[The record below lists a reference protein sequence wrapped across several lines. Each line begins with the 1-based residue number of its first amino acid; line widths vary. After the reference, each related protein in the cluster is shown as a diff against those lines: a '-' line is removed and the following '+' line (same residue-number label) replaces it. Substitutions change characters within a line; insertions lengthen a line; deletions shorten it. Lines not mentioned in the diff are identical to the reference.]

1 MKRYVKVVSKPV
13 RIVTLK
19 HGSLC
24 TSLTDVGSN
33 MERFAGCEVCQ
44 YIMHLLTES
53 GSAGPMNLGSAE
65 EALATNCQFHKPLTK
80 AFVDFLSGQ
89 GSAPLAGLDDLG
101 IGSRPPPAEAGEC
114 VYLTESV
121 SKGGRSW
128 PLLLVN
134 KKTVPDHP
142 GTGRVMD
149 QDWADLGLLKS
160 WKDECLLS
168 HRMKCEN
175 PLKIWHTRPA
185 WLIDVDEKCLVPGS
199 VDGPLV
205 ALSYM
210 YGRHHEAVRID
221 KRMLH
226 RLQDP
231 GSLDST
237 NDVSERLVSPII
249 RHAMSLTAIIGE
261 RYLWVDAICITHND
275 DTDSTTEQ
283 LRQMGAIYANA
294 IVTII
299 ATDGDSQDGL
309 PGIEGVSNPR
319 RGRIHQRVF
328 SLGDEQIIVRRP
340 WTLSASYE
348 KPYHTRG
355 WTYQE
360 ERMAQRK
367 IIFHNHQL
375 HWECQCAVCHEE
387 IVPGAR
393 TDEWIEPFLKAIV
406 NGFPSLNA
414 LDGLIYNYN
423 QRKLR
428 YDEDALPAI
437 SGVLSVMSRS
447 FTGGFLYGIPEMFF
461 DRVLGWRALL
471 HHRNLRRRERKESTE
486 PRDAQ
491 FSESGLP
498 SWSWVGWDGFVSIDF
513 CREEGMGFYMDRFPE
528 RFNETIPIT
537 EWFTGDNLDT
547 PQEKRRR
554 IRSTWFEHRDELYKD
569 FSRPLPPG
577 WTRHDMPKTTNEEL
591 RLYPD
596 GCDKYFFT
604 HKSGTSWFYPFPVT
618 KVDESTS
625 PFVPTQTRYLFC
637 ETKRARLWSHQVGAE
652 GDFLISSVE
661 NDAGRMVG
669 ELYLHSWDDL
679 ACFPEKT
686 SAMRNQPGMPVEVVA
701 INKSQVHSRMTKGD
715 ESSNRLSS
723 VSYHTYTVLW
733 VEWKD
738 GVAYRRASGEV
749 NGDEWESLDLEPV
762 SLVLG

>member
-1 MKRYVKVVSKPV
+1 
-13 RIVTLK
+13 
-19 HGSLC
+19 
-24 TSLTDVGSN
+24 

-44 YIMHLLTES
+44 HIIHLLTES
-53 GSAGPMNLGSAE
+53 GSADPINLGSAE
-65 EALATNCQFHKPLTK
+65 EVLVTQCSVHKPLIK
-80 AFVDFLSGQ
+80 AFVEYLSGQ
-89 GSAPLAGLDDLG
+89 GASSLAGLDDVG
-101 IGSRPPPAEAGEC
+101 IGSRPPGAEAGEC

-121 SKGGRSW
+121 SNRGRNW

-134 KKTVPDHP
+134 KNTVLDHP
-142 GTGRVMD
+142 GTGRILD
-149 QDWADLGLLKS
+149 QDWADLGLLKI
-160 WKDECLLS
+160 WKDECLSS
-168 HRMKCEN
+168 HGIKCEN

-185 WLIDVDEKCLVPGS
+185 WLIDVDQNCLVPGS
-199 VDGPLV
+199 VDGPFV

-210 YGRHHEAVRID
+210 YGRHHEAVRIH
-221 KRMLH
+221 KKLLQ

-237 NDVSERLVSPII
+237 NGVSERLISPII
-249 RHAMSLTAIIGE
+249 RHAMSLSATIGE
-261 RYLWVDAICITHND
+261 RYLWVDAICITHNA

-309 PGIEGVSNPR
+309 PGIEGVSYPR
-319 RGRIHQRVF
+319 RGRIDQRVF
-328 SLGDEQIIVRRP
+328 SLGDGQIIVRSP
-340 WTLSASYE
+340 WTLDLSYE

-360 ERMAQRK
+360 ERMSPRK

-375 HWECQCAVCHEE
+375 HWECQCAVYHEE
-387 IVPGAR
+387 MVLGAK
-393 TDEWIEPFLKAIV
+393 TDEWIEHFLKATV

-423 QRKLR
+423 KRELR

-437 SGVLSVMSRS
+437 SGVLSMVSRS

-471 HHRNLRRRERKESTE
+471 HHRNLRRRKRNESTE
-486 PRDAQ
+486 PRDAK

-513 CREEGMGFYMDRFPE
+513 YREEAMRFYPDRFPK
-528 RFNETIPIT
+528 RISETIPIA
-537 EWFTGDNLDT
+537 EWFTSDSPNT
-547 PQEKRRR
+547 PKEKRRW
-554 IRSTWFEHRDELYKD
+554 IRPTWFERRDGFKD

-577 WTRHDMPKTTNEEL
+577 WTRHDMPKTIKEEL

-604 HKSGTSWFYPFPVT
+604 HDSGTSWFYPFPVT
-618 KVDESTS
+618 EIDESTP
-625 PFVPTQTRYLFC
+625 PFVPAQSRYLFC
-637 ETKRARLWSHQVGAE
+637 ETKRARLWSCQVGEE
-652 GDFLISSVE
+652 GDFLIASLE
-661 NDAGRMVG
+661 NDAGRLVG

-679 ACFPEKT
+679 AYFPERT
-686 SAMRNQPGMPVEVVA
+686 SVLRNQPGMPVEVVA
-701 INKSQVHSRMTKGD
+701 INKSQVHSKMPRGD
-715 ESSNRLSS
+715 VSSHGLPS

-749 NGDEWESLDLEPV
+749 NGDEWERLDLETV